1 MFHSLQGLVMFLL
14 VTDLSAL
21 YTIKYWGSLIMLCLK
36 IIMPILKDILLIQV
50 VKLHNF
56 MIKIKIEIY
65 VNYFLLLKYNFV
77 IYNTICWHSFSGLYI
92 LITHFSSAKFL
103 VRPSLLISWQ
113 LNFVTSDFLLD
124 AFKIRSDFYNLGMS
138 WCRSSWV
145 NPNWNS
151 LRFLSM
157 AVYLL
162 SQIWKNESGRGIRFI
177 IIEGNLLHFNLT

>member
-1 MFHSLQGLVMFLL
+1 MDWRTSVNIFCRR
-14 VTDLSAL
+14 D
-21 YTIKYWGSLIMLCLK
+21 
-36 IIMPILKDILLIQV
+36 LLIINS
-50 VKLHNF
+50 LSF
-56 MIKIKIEIY
+56 CLLGKIFI
-65 VNYFLLLKYNFV
+65 YFLLLKYNFV

-124 AFKIRSDFYNLGMS
+124 AFKILSDFYNLGMS